1 MKIRFHHFT
10 FLMIFFIFYDSFG
23 YEASNLSDLKTSQ
36 INLFPND
43 TKASSL
49 LKNLEYVSG
58 LELNSNHEDFGGL
71 SGLIIE
77 DNNNFT
83 TIGDQGIWMTGQ
95 LILNNNDELT
105 SISNAKLGYLKN
117 EKNIYLVQFGKL
129 FTDAEAVELFNGKLV
144 VSFERNHRI
153 LSYEKIEG
161 VAQLFY
167 DKIKLLDLPNNGG
180 IEAMTSLKDNSLIF
194 ISEDLVDSNDRII
207 GFRLYENKLSKIF
220 VKKNGSFKP
229 TDLSVL
235 PSGDIL
241 MLERSFTPI
250 KGAKAR
256 ISLIKYQDIIESP
269 LITPIYI
276 DTISPPMIVDNF
288 EGISSIK
295 SNSGGYFIFILSD
308 DNFNFLQKTILLQF
322 HWDGS
327 LN

>member
-1 MKIRFHHFT
+1 MKIRFYHFT

-105 SISNAKLGYLKN
+105 SISNAKLGYLKS
-117 EKNIYLVQFGKL
+117 EKNIYLVQSGKL

-194 ISEDLVDSNDRII
+194 ISEDLVDSNDRIV

>member
-1 MKIRFHHFT
+1 
-10 FLMIFFIFYDSFG
+10 MIFFIFYDSFG

-117 EKNIYLVQFGKL
+117 EKNIYLVQSGKL
-129 FTDAEAVELFNGKLV
+129 FTDAEAVELFNGKLI

-161 VAQLFY
+161 VSQLFY

-194 ISEDLVDSNDRII
+194 ISEDLVDSNDRIV

>member
-1 MKIRFHHFT
+1 MKIRFYHFT

-117 EKNIYLVQFGKL
+117 EKNIYLVQSGKL

-161 VAQLFY
+161 VSQLFY

-194 ISEDLVDSNDRII
+194 ISEDLVDSNDRIV

>member
-1 MKIRFHHFT
+1 MKIRFYHFT

-77 DNNNFT
+77 DYNNFT

-105 SISNAKLGYLKN
+105 SISNAKLGYLKS
-117 EKNIYLVQFGKL
+117 EKNIYLVQSGKL
-129 FTDAEAVELFNGKLV
+129 FTDAEAVELFNGKLI

-167 DKIKLLDLPNNGG
+167 DKMKLLDLPNNGG

-194 ISEDLVDSNDRII
+194 ISEDLVDSNDRIV

>member
-1 MKIRFHHFT
+1 MKIRFYHFT

-117 EKNIYLVQFGKL
+117 EKNIYLVQSGKL
-129 FTDAEAVELFNGKLV
+129 FTDAEAVELFNGKLI

-161 VAQLFY
+161 VSQLFY

-194 ISEDLVDSNDRII
+194 ISEDLVDSNDRIV

>member
-1 MKIRFHHFT
+1 
-10 FLMIFFIFYDSFG
+10 MIFFIFYDSFG

-117 EKNIYLVQFGKL
+117 EKNIYLVQSGKL

-161 VAQLFY
+161 VSQLFY

-194 ISEDLVDSNDRII
+194 ISEDLVDSNDRIV

-220 VKKNGSFKP
+220 VKKDGSFKP

-327 LN
+327 LK

>member
-1 MKIRFHHFT
+1 MKIRFYHFT

-105 SISNAKLGYLKN
+105 SISNAKLGYLKS
-117 EKNIYLVQFGKL
+117 EKNIYLVQSGKL
-129 FTDAEAVELFNGKLV
+129 FTDAEAVELFNGKLI

-194 ISEDLVDSNDRII
+194 ISEDLVDSNDRIV

>member
-1 MKIRFHHFT
+1 MKIRFYHFT

-77 DNNNFT
+77 DYNNFT

-105 SISNAKLGYLKN
+105 SISNAKLGYLKS
-117 EKNIYLVQFGKL
+117 EKNIYLVQSGKL
-129 FTDAEAVELFNGKLV
+129 FTDAEAVELFNGKLI

-194 ISEDLVDSNDRII
+194 ISEDLVDSNDRIV

-308 DNFNFLQKTILLQF
+308 DNFNFFQKTILLQF

>member
-1 MKIRFHHFT
+1 MKIRFYHFT

-105 SISNAKLGYLKN
+105 SISNAKLGYLKS
-117 EKNIYLVQFGKL
+117 EKNIYLVQSGKL

-167 DKIKLLDLPNNGG
+167 DKMKLLDLPNNGG

-194 ISEDLVDSNDRII
+194 ISEDLVDSNDRIV

>member
-1 MKIRFHHFT
+1 
-10 FLMIFFIFYDSFG
+10 MIFFIFYDSFG

-117 EKNIYLVQFGKL
+117 EKNIYLVQSGKL

-167 DKIKLLDLPNNGG
+167 DKMKLLDLPNNGG

-194 ISEDLVDSNDRII
+194 ISEDLVDSNDRIV

-327 LN
+327 LK

>member
-1 MKIRFHHFT
+1 MKIRFYHFT

-117 EKNIYLVQFGKL
+117 EKNIYLVQSGKL
-129 FTDAEAVELFNGKLV
+129 FTDAEAVELFNGKLI

-167 DKIKLLDLPNNGG
+167 DKMKLLDLPNNGG

-194 ISEDLVDSNDRII
+194 ISEDLVDSNDRIV

>member
-1 MKIRFHHFT
+1 MKIRFYHFT

-105 SISNAKLGYLKN
+105 SISNAKLGYLKS
-117 EKNIYLVQFGKL
+117 EKNIYLVQSGKL

-153 LSYEKIEG
+153 LSYERIEG

-167 DKIKLLDLPNNGG
+167 DKMKLLDLPNNGG

-194 ISEDLVDSNDRII
+194 ISEDLVDSNDRIV